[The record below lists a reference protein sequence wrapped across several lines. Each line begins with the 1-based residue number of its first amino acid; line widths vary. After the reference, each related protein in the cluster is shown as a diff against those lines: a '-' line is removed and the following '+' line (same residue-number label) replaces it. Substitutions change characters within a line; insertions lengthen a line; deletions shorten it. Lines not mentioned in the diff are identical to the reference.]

1 MRRAGEAPVWLLAL
15 IAIVV
20 AGTAPLSGQ
29 TTAQPVLAVPIAPGD
44 TVRVDAPPGVP
55 FLIRARVVELR
66 PSAIVIRINATSD
79 TVVPFGE
86 IRWLD
91 VRRGSRGHAVVGTI
105 AGLAAG
111 VVAGGTIF
119 TGKAKQHTGS
129 TTSRYAIIGGA
140 AGSVAGFIIGDF
152 IRSDRWIPVVRGPS
166 PVEDF
171 GLLEPVGVSP
181 IPLAQDAELWKI
193 QLRVRDQ

>member
-20 AGTAPLSGQ
+20 AGTAPLGAQ
-29 TTAQPVLAVPIAPGD
+29 TQPVLAVPIAPGD

-91 VRRGSRGHAVVGTI
+91 VRRGSRGHAVVGTL
-105 AGLAAG
+105 AGLAVG

-140 AGSVAGFIIGDF
+140 AGSGAGFIIGDL

-171 GLLEPVGVSP
+171 GLVEPVGVSP

-193 QLRVRDQ
+193 QLRLREQ